1 MKQYSVWPDGEVK
14 KLFTFIEEG
23 KAKGKNLSYLFDAY
37 AKQNNRKANSVRNY
51 YYAELLFLEQNPN
64 KCKNLEINLDMH
76 KKCEQKVFQQD
87 EIKKVVCEILR
98 LKSLGY
104 SVRKAC
110 FKLSNGN
117 LSEMVRLQN
126 KYRTILTKQQY
137 IIDEC
142 KNELKQKG
150 FLIEEPEQKN
160 NVIKMPTRQSK
171 LSDND
176 INSLFLG
183 LVKLVKKQALE
194 DANASLKSET
204 EFANNALRKSL
215 VEIQAKDMELKKLR
229 ENFKLVCKQKQKL
242 EQEIVLIRGKNA
254 ENLQNG
260 LKNTKKM
267 AKLHKFSKTYTQNEQ
282 TAT

>member
-1 MKQYSVWPDGEVK
+1 MWPDGEVK
-14 KLFTFIEEG
+14 KLFKFIEEG
-23 KAKGKNLSYLFDAY
+23 KSKGKNLSYLFDAY
-37 AKQNNRKANSVRNY
+37 AKQNDRKANSVRNY
-51 YYAELLFLEQNPN
+51 YYAELLFLEQNPA
-64 KCKNLEINLDMH
+64 KCQRLDINLDMH
-76 KKCEQKVFQQD
+76 KKCEQKVFEQD
-87 EIKKVVCEILR
+87 EIKKVVYEILR

-117 LSEMVRLQN
+117 LSEMVRMQN
-126 KYRTILTKQQY
+126 KYRTIMAKQQD
-137 IIDEC
+137 IIEEC
-142 KNELKQKG
+142 KTELKQKG
-150 FLIEEPEQKN
+150 FLVEESEHKS
-160 NVIKMPTRQSK
+160 NVIKMPTRQNK

-215 VEIQAKDMELKKLR
+215 VEIQTKDLELKKLR
-229 ENFKLVCKQKQKL
+229 ENFKVVCKQKQKL

-254 ENLQNG
+254 ENLQNK

-267 AKLHKFSKTYTQNEQ
+267 AKLHKFSKNYAQNKQ